1 MSASYGGAVNVLVKP
16 VRRAPATPPPALPRE
31 RATTPGALW
40 RLWRW
45 LDLRRDLILGPV
57 AGAVVL
63 AFLTTP
69 GDPLRI
75 AILTGCLLAS
85 GAALARRVAPQAAL
99 LPLMRRVY
107 PLLGPAIGLAGLE
120 LVAVLTGE
128 PRTGPLDLLAALLA
142 AGFLAQPWGGLFGS
156 AAPGSQRVA
165 FIGSPAAGARL
176 ARALDAV
183 GSSQYVLIGRVAG
196 QDEPATGAP
205 SGGPAVLGRLGQ
217 LGALVVEHEIDLLV
231 MGADAPRLTVFAEVA
246 DSCLHLPVR
255 LVELSVLFEEA
266 FGHVPTAEINA
277 SWFQCLADP
286 RARVSTGPLK
296 RAIDIAG
303 ASLALAITL
312 PLLPVLILLIR
323 RDGGP
328 GLFTQVR
335 IGEGGRRF
343 RLHKLRT
350 MRVEADASAQ
360 WACPG
365 DPRTTRIG
373 AVLRRTHLD
382 ELPQLINVM
391 RGEMSLVGPR
401 PEQPVFVDRL
411 ERMLPFYQRRHL
423 MRPGITGWAQIRC
436 GYAGSDIGSAWKLCH
451 DLYYAKHRSLG
462 VDLMILC
469 ETFATLFFE
478 REPVMHPESVAL
490 VLCDER

>member
-1 MSASYGGAVNVLVKP
+1 VNVLVKP
-16 VRRAPATPPPALPRE
+16 SRRAPAAPPPALPRS
-31 RATTPGALW
+31 RPATPGALW

-57 AGAVVL
+57 AGAVVIGFL
-63 AFLTTP
+63 ATP
-69 GDPLRI
+69 GDPVRI
-75 AILTGCLLAS
+75 AILAGCLLAA
-85 GAALARRVAPQAAL
+85 GASLARRVAPQAAL

-107 PLLGPAIGLAGLE
+107 PLLGPALGLAGLE
-120 LVAVLTGE
+120 LVALLAGE

-142 AGFLAQPWGGLFGS
+142 SGFVAQPWGGLFGS
-156 AAPGSQRVA
+156 PAPGSQRVA
-165 FIGSPAAGARL
+165 FIGSPASGTRL
-176 ARALDAV
+176 ARALEAV
-183 GSSQYVLIGRVAG
+183 GSSQYVLVGRIAG
-196 QDEPATGAP
+196 TDEPPILAGSADGAP
-205 SGGPAVLGRLGQ
+205 EVLGRLGE
-217 LGALVVEHEIDLLV
+217 LGSLVVEHDIDLLV

-246 DSCLHLPVR
+246 ASCLHLPVR

-277 SWFQCLADP
+277 AWFQCLADP

-296 RAIDIAG
+296 RAIDVAG
-303 ASLALAITL
+303 AALALTLTL
-312 PLLPVLILLIR
+312 PLFPVLILLIR

-350 MRVEADASAQ
+350 MSVDADASAQ
-360 WACPG
+360 WACPD

-373 AVLRRTHLD
+373 AILRRTHLD
-382 ELPQLINVM
+382 ELPQLVNVM

-436 GYAGSDIGSAWKLCH
+436 GYAGSDVGSAWKLCH
-451 DLYYAKHRSLG
+451 DLYYAKHRSIG
-462 VDLMILC
+462 VDLLILC

-490 VLCDER
+490 VLCDGR

>member
-1 MSASYGGAVNVLVKP
+1 MGAPYGRAVNVLVKP
-16 VRRAPATPPPALPRE
+16 SRRAAAAPPLPDRTPA
-31 RATTPGALW
+31 TPGALW

-45 LDLRRDLILGPV
+45 LDLRRDLILGPM
-57 AGAVVL
+57 AGAVVIGFL
-63 AFLTTP
+63 ARP
-69 GDPLRI
+69 GDPVRI
-75 AILTGCLLAS
+75 ALLAGCLLAA
-85 GAALARRVAPQAAL
+85 GASLARRVAPQAAL
-99 LPLMRRVY
+99 LPLMRRVF
-107 PLLGPAIGLAGLE
+107 PLLGPALGLAGLQ
-120 LVAVLTGE
+120 LVALLTGE
-128 PRTGPLDLLAALLA
+128 PNTGPLDLLAALLA
-142 AGFLAQPWGGLFGS
+142 AAFLAQPWGGLFGS
-156 AAPGSQRVA
+156 PAPGSQRVA
-165 FIGSPAAGARL
+165 FIGSPASGARL
-176 ARALDAV
+176 ARALEAV
-183 GSSQYVLIGRVAG
+183 GSSQYVLAGRIAG
-196 QDEPATGAP
+196 PDEPLVLAGAAESP
-205 SGGPAVLGRLGQ
+205 EVLGRLGQ
-217 LGALVVEHEIDLLV
+217 LGSLVVEHDIDLLV

-277 SWFQCLADP
+277 AWFQCLADP

-296 RAIDIAG
+296 RAIDVAG

-360 WACPG
+360 WACPD

-382 ELPQLINVM
+382 ELPQLVNVM

-436 GYAGSDIGSAWKLCH
+436 GYAGSDVGSAWKLCH
-451 DLYYAKHRSLG
+451 DLYYAKHRSIG
-462 VDLMILC
+462 VDLLILC

-478 REPVMHPESVAL
+478 REDVMHPESVAL
-490 VLCDER
+490 VLCDGR